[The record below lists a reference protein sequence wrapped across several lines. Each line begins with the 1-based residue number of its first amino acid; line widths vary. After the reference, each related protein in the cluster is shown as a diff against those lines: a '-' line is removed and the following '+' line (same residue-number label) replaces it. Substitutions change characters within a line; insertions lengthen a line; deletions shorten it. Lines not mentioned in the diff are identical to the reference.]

1 MKRFHHLF
9 LIIKILFSSFTFVV
23 EGGICAS
30 KPIAAKD
37 FSSKE
42 AGGSC
47 GTAATSGDGVD
58 MDKYL
63 AIQKEAM
70 RAVYNKL
77 LPDKARKDA
86 ALARLEN
93 PPRTW
98 FGVTDVS
105 PEGFIREIKLSR
117 KQLKGEIPQEL
128 RHLTKLQILYLADN
142 KLRGQIPRELG
153 ELTKLQH
160 LDLGGNKLR
169 GQIPREL
176 GELTELR
183 TLFLNF
189 NHLTGKIPQ
198 ELRHL
203 TKLQKLS
210 LSYNQLTGKMPT
222 ELGEL
227 NQLQYL
233 NLSDNQLTG
242 PIPPELM
249 DIIIH

>member
-153 ELTKLQH
+153 ELT
-160 LDLGGNKLR
+160 
-169 GQIPREL
+169 
-176 GELTELR
+176 ELR

-203 TKLQKLS
+203 TKLQELS
-210 LSYNQLTGKMPT
+210 LSHNQLTGKMPT

-227 NQLQYL
+227 NQLQHL

-249 DIIIH
+249 DIITH